1 MKKLARFAFFASP
14 KFIRRLIV
22 RAVEYM
28 WLQKSLQSLKKSQ
41 SQTTGQ
47 ISNQKSPAKNEA
59 TAIQNNGG
67 NKSTDGKI
75 SVLFYHIHGLSF
87 GGTEKNLQI
96 LAKYLNKDKYN
107 VYYAYG
113 VSESMPT
120 LKNRISYFENT
131 NVTLLPITYSDIAP
145 THPYVIHDMTPTLAQ
160 IIEGK
165 KIDCLVTATPGHTIF
180 PINTIKNIP
189 ILLINIF
196 GSFSVQKNITRNI
209 NISEEVKKRSMIVY
223 KEKGSEVMYIPSER
237 PIIDLTAAA
246 KIREDFSI
254 SPDDFVLGRI
264 GRPDDAIFDPIALNA
279 LAYVQKN
286 NPEECAH
293 IHFIIMAPAPAMIK
307 KVKDEQI
314 KNVHFIEPNSDNTAV
329 FAFHNS
335 IDCLAHSRLD
345 GESFGLNIAESMLC
359 AKPILSHVSHIWN
372 AHAEYLDDSFSRI
385 AKKDDFESYG
395 KSILEF
401 YNIFKSD
408 QNTWQNMKKISKEK
422 GERLFLIENN
432 ISTFEHFIDVD
443 TSKK

>member
-131 NVTLLPITYSDIAP
+131 NVTLLPITYSEDR
-145 THPYVIHDMTPTLAQ
+145 
-160 IIEGK
+160 K
-165 KIDCLVTATPGHTIF
+165 
-180 PINTIKNIP
+180 
-189 ILLINIF
+189 
-196 GSFSVQKNITRNI
+196 SV
-209 NISEEVKKRSMIVY
+209 V
-223 KEKGSEVMYIPSER
+223 
-237 PIIDLTAAA
+237 
-246 KIREDFSI
+246 
-254 SPDDFVLGRI
+254 
-264 GRPDDAIFDPIALNA
+264 
-279 LAYVQKN
+279 
-286 NPEECAH
+286 
-293 IHFIIMAPAPAMIK
+293 
-307 KVKDEQI
+307 
-314 KNVHFIEPNSDNTAV
+314 
-329 FAFHNS
+329 
-335 IDCLAHSRLD
+335 
-345 GESFGLNIAESMLC
+345 
-359 AKPILSHVSHIWN
+359 
-372 AHAEYLDDSFSRI
+372 
-385 AKKDDFESYG
+385 
-395 KSILEF
+395 
-401 YNIFKSD
+401 
-408 QNTWQNMKKISKEK
+408 
-422 GERLFLIENN
+422 
-432 ISTFEHFIDVD
+432 
-443 TSKK
+443 